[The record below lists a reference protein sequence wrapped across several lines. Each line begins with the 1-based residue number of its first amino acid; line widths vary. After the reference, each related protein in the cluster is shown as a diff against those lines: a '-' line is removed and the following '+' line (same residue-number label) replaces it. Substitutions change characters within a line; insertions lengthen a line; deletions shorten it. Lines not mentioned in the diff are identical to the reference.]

1 MTKPRDLLITELAAA
16 ATPVKRPGQT
26 ARATLL
32 WLVLA
37 LGLTILG
44 ILVSGPL
51 VISRWP
57 QVLHAPQ
64 FLLESL
70 LGVAAIITL
79 AIVAFKTGIPSP
91 PPLVRR
97 LVVPLVLL
105 AAWIG
110 MQAYGLIEPA
120 LEPSMA
126 GKRAHCWLEA
136 LLTGVPGLVLGCLAV
151 RRLWPLHGG
160 WTGALLGLASGAI
173 PALMMQFI
181 CMYEP
186 SHNLK
191 YHLLP
196 GLTTGLVGVLA
207 GTYLLRPR

>member
-1 MTKPRDLLITELAAA
+1 MTKPRDLLIAELASTAS
-16 ATPVKRPGQT
+16 PIKRPGQT
-26 ARATLL
+26 TRGTLL

-37 LGLTILG
+37 GCLTTLG
-44 ILVSGPL
+44 ILASGPL
-51 VISRWP
+51 VMTRWP

-64 FLLESL
+64 FLFESL
-70 LGVAAIITL
+70 LGVAAIMTL
-79 AIVAFKTGIPSP
+79 ATVAFKTGIPSP
-91 PPLVRR
+91 TPLVRR
-97 LVVPLVLL
+97 LILPLVVL
-105 AAWIG
+105 AAWLG
-110 MQAYGLIEPA
+110 MQVYGLIEPA

-136 LLTGVPGLVLGCLAV
+136 LLTGVPGLMLGCLAV
-151 RRLWPLHGG
+151 RRLWPLHGV

-186 SHNLK
+186 THALK

-196 GLTTGLVGVLA
+196 GLITGLVGALVGA
-207 GTYLLRPR
+207 FALRPR